1 MGKLRADPAK
11 DEQLYLDTKIN
22 EMRQMLRRGGLTSI
36 EEEYLKRQIDNSKT
50 QLRVL
55 QGKMKWAVN

>member
-1 MGKLRADPAK
+1 MAKIKADPAK
-11 DEQLYLDTKIN
+11 DDAFYLDMKIN
-22 EMRQMLRRGGLTSI
+22 EMRNMLRRGGLTSI